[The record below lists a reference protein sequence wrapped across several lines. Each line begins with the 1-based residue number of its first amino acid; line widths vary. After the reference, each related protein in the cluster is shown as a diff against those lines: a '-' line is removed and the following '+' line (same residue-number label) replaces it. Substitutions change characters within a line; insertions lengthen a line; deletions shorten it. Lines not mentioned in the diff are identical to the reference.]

1 MKKVIAFSICTLL
14 GSLAGYF
21 SAPILSMWVAQSS
34 DPAMFAGAMLA
45 NYKSS
50 VVCDYNDR
58 PATEGAKELSEYLS
72 SLKGL
77 RAQNQKSKVLAQ
89 EIGLTYVR
97 LSMVEKK
104 LDQQSQADE
113 DMKHGQTELAALG
126 WKDVSKTHL
135 KSLVTQ
141 LDSEYKRVDRKDK
154 GVSAA
159 ATAR

>member
-1 MKKVIAFSICTLL
+1 MKKVIAFCICTLL
-14 GSLAGYF
+14 GGLAGYF

-50 VVCDYNDR
+50 VVCNCNDR

-72 SLKGL
+72 TLQTAK
-77 RAQNQKSKVLAQ
+77 AKNQNSNVLSQ

-97 LSMVEKK
+97 LSMIEEK

-126 WKDVSKTHL
+126 W
-135 KSLVTQ
+135 
-141 LDSEYKRVDRKDK
+141 
-154 GVSAA
+154 
-159 ATAR
+159 